1 MQSHDHKHINQDKFA
16 DSAGV
21 PWAGRSFESNGYAD
35 DDGSA
40 TPELIKALAAFAEGQ
55 VAIDQV
61 IDRIRESRLLVP
73 LVANLGE
80 SEVGANGQIV
90 DKSADLAIV
99 TVKGPDGQT
108 AMPVFSSVDAMK
120 RWNPE
125 ARPVPSEPV
134 KVALAAASE
143 LTNRIVLDPGSET
156 EFVIRRPAIAAIAQ
170 SIAWKSPEEI
180 PAVHAAFSKSIEGEN
195 DVFAFA
201 LMQGD
206 PLARLLSAELV
217 VLLRV
222 RQGLEKEQ
230 VEEMLER
237 VTNRWSESEVLAK
250 LVDSM
255 TLKLVPAAN

>member
-1 MQSHDHKHINQDKFA
+1 MQSHDHKHINQDRYA

-40 TPELIKALAAFAEGQ
+40 NPELITALAEFAQGQ
-55 VAIDQV
+55 LAIDQV
-61 IDRIRESRLLVP
+61 IDRIRQSRLLVP
-73 LVANLGE
+73 LVANLDE
-80 SEVGANGQIV
+80 SEVGAHGQVV

-108 AMPVFSSVDAMK
+108 AMPVFSSVAAMQH
-120 RWNPE
+120 WNSE

-143 LTNRIVLDPGSET
+143 LTNRIVLDPGSDT

-170 SIAWKSPEEI
+170 SIDWKSPEEI
-180 PAVHAAFSKSIEGEN
+180 PAVHEAFSKSIEGEN

-206 PLARLLSAELV
+206 PLSRLMAAELV

-222 RQGLEKEQ
+222 REGLDRAQ
-230 VEEMLER
+230 IDEMLER
-237 VTNRWSESEVLAK
+237 VTLRWSESLVLAQ

-255 TLKLVPAAN
+255 AIKLVPAAK

>member
-21 PWAGRSFESNGYAD
+21 PWAGRSFEANGYAN

-40 TPELIKALAAFAEGQ
+40 NPALITALEAFAEGQ
-55 VAIDQV
+55 VNIDQV
-61 IDRIRESRLLVP
+61 IDRVRESRLLVP
-73 LVANLGE
+73 LVANLGD
-80 SEVGANGQIV
+80 SEIGAHGQLV
-90 DKSADLAIV
+90 EKSADLAIV

-108 AMPVFSSVDAMK
+108 AMPVFSSVQAMN
-120 RWNPE
+120 RWNPA

-134 KVALAAASE
+134 KVALAAAAE
-143 LTNRIVLDPGSET
+143 LTNRIVLDPGSDT

-170 SIAWKSPEEI
+170 SIDWKSPEEI
-180 PAVHAAFSKSIEGEN
+180 PAVHDAFAKSIESEPE
-195 DVFAFA
+195 VFAFA

-206 PLARLLSAELV
+206 PQARLVSAELM

-222 RQGLEKEQ
+222 RQGLEKDQIEAI
-230 VEEMLER
+230 LER
-237 VTNRWSESEVLAK
+237 VTTRWSESEVLAK

-255 TLKLVPAAN
+255 TLKLVPAAK